1 MRTLLKIASVAVLAL
16 LATVGCQSRTDKT
29 DGGGVLL
36 SITDF
41 DGLPTI
47 VSASTAF
54 SAGLASIDEIV
65 VQNVVKDPTGSTS
78 ALMNVELES
87 YQVTFARADTG
98 SRLPPVLVEYIFG
111 VVPVN
116 GNMTL
121 ENAPFMRLDQFN
133 NLPIK
138 DLLDYGYDRET
149 GSQVI
154 RLTVGIRFFG
164 RTLSG
169 KKVDSAPAYFTID
182 VVP

>member
-41 DGLPTI
+41 DGLPVV
-47 VSASTAF
+47 VSAADGPF
-54 SAGLASIDEIV
+54 QIDEIE
-65 VQNVVKDPTGSTS
+65 VQSVVKDPTGSTS

-98 SRLPPVLVEYIFG
+98 SRVPPVLVEYVFG

-116 GNMTL
+116 GNYTL
-121 ENAPFMRLDQFN
+121 FNPPFMRFDQLN

>member
-36 SITDF
+36 SISDF
-41 DGLPTI
+41 DGLPVV
-47 VSASTAF
+47 VSAADGPF
-54 SAGLASIDEIV
+54 QIGEISI
-65 VQNVVKDPTGSTS
+65 QNVVKDPAGSTS

-98 SRLPPVLVEYIFG
+98 TRVPPVLVEYLFG

-116 GNMTL
+116 GTYTVFNP
-121 ENAPFMRLDQFN
+121 PFLRFDQLN
-133 NLPIK
+133 NLPLK
-138 DLLDYGYDRET
+138 DLLDYGFERET
-149 GSQVI
+149 GSQVV